1 MIRSL
6 TMPRLAAGTAL
17 AAIAAAGSAHAGALE
32 QVVPST
38 IRLLYE
44 EGRYVEFNAV
54 YADPDQSG
62 DGINVPPN
70 PDLPDGGFFPGNTG
84 DIFDSSWN
92 FSGAYK
98 ADLNDRFSYVLGF
111 DQPYTANTNY
121 GAGSF
126 AFPFYQGTIA
136 DFDTYQ
142 LTAVLSYDLTPAVK
156 IFGGARAQ
164 QLEAVAAV
172 PLASNYRNDADAEWG
187 YGYLL
192 GAAYERPE
200 IALRVALTYYSSISY
215 DLSTAE
221 SIVPFG
227 SNTRV
232 TQHTTTDL
240 ETPQSVQLDFQTG
253 VAPKTLVFGYVRW
266 VDWSEFDVSPPVF
279 EQVVGAPL
287 VEYESDAW
295 TYNLGIGRQ
304 LTDKLA
310 GSFAITYEPDTGDV
324 MPTQG
329 PYDGQTTGTLGL
341 SYDYGKWNF
350 SGGVSYGVLGDAKN
364 NLGTDFNDGSVWG
377 AGLRVAYS
385 F

>member
-126 AFPFYQGTIA
+126 AFP
-136 DFDTYQ
+136 
-142 LTAVLSYDLTPAVK
+142 VLSGHHRGFRYLSAHR
-156 IFGGARAQ
+156 GA
-164 QLEAVAAV
+164 
-172 PLASNYRNDADAEWG
+172 
-187 YGYLL
+187 LL
-192 GAAYERPE
+192 
-200 IALRVALTYYSSISY
+200 
-215 DLSTAE
+215 
-221 SIVPFG
+221 
-227 SNTRV
+227 
-232 TQHTTTDL
+232 
-240 ETPQSVQLDFQTG
+240 
-253 VAPKTLVFGYVRW
+253 
-266 VDWSEFDVSPPVF
+266 
-279 EQVVGAPL
+279 
-287 VEYESDAW
+287 
-295 TYNLGIGRQ
+295 
-304 LTDKLA
+304 
-310 GSFAITYEPDTGDV
+310 
-324 MPTQG
+324 
-329 PYDGQTTGTLGL
+329 
-341 SYDYGKWNF
+341 
-350 SGGVSYGVLGDAKN
+350 
-364 NLGTDFNDGSVWG
+364 
-377 AGLRVAYS
+377 
-385 F
+385 